1 MSRFMNNFNSL
12 DTEKFLLINE
22 MPEEKYSIEAR
33 VEVKSAKFSFG
44 STNILKDI
52 NLTLYAGEIYGLL
65 GANGA
70 GKTTLMKAISG
81 RLQLDAGE
89 IYVNSEN
96 PIFNQSLR
104 SSVGYIPQD
113 IAIFPYLT
121 IRENLEIF
129 GILSGVSKTSITHV
143 VENFL
148 IKASLQAR
156 SNQIC
161 RDLSGGYQR
170 RVNICASI
178 LNSPPVIILD
188 EPTVGIDVDAR
199 EAIHWLL
206 RDLSD
211 NGAAIMI
218 STHDLDQAQS
228 LCDRIGVLS
237 NGVIAAEGAPKK
249 LISDYFGNYKEIV
262 FILES
267 ELSDIEIHSLLNIGL
282 NATQSSM
289 VWLGWSEQ
297 PNFDIVEKSQDIER
311 AGIKIKEIRI
321 HSPDLSSLFKNIM
334 ANTRQPS

>member
-1 MSRFMNNFNSL
+1 MNNFNSL

-81 RLQLDAGE
+81 RLELDAGE
-89 IYVNSEN
+89 INVNCEN

>member
-81 RLQLDAGE
+81 RLELDAGE
-89 IYVNSEN
+89 INVNCEN

-206 RDLSD
+206 RDLRD
-211 NGAAIMI
+211 NGAAILI

>member
-81 RLQLDAGE
+81 RLELDAGE
-89 IYVNSEN
+89 INVNCEN

>member
-1 MSRFMNNFNSL
+1 MSHFISSN
-12 DTEKFLLINE
+12 TETFPLINE
-22 MPEEKYSIEAR
+22 MIEERHSVEAR
-33 VEVKSAKFSFG
+33 VQVKNARFSFG
-44 STNILKDI
+44 PTNILNDV

-81 RLQLDAGE
+81 RLELDAGE
-89 IYVNSEN
+89 ICVNSEN
-96 PIFNQSLR
+96 PIFNETLR
-104 SSVGYIPQD
+104 SFVGYIPQD
-113 IAIFPYLT
+113 IALFPYLT

-143 VENFL
+143 VENL
-148 IKASLQAR
+148 LTKASLKAR
-156 SNQIC
+156 SNQLC

-206 RDLSD
+206 RDLSE

-218 STHDLDQAQS
+218 STHDLDQAQL

-237 NGVIAAEGAPKK
+237 NGVIAAEGIPKK

-267 ELSDIEIHSLLNIGL
+267 ELTDIETQSLLNIGL
-282 NATQSSM
+282 NATQSTM

-297 PNFDIVEKSQDIER
+297 PNFDIVEKSQNIEQ

-334 ANTRQPS
+334 ANTRQSS

>member
-1 MSRFMNNFNSL
+1 MNNFNSL

-81 RLQLDAGE
+81 RLELDAGE
-89 IYVNSEN
+89 INVNCEN

-321 HSPDLSSLFKNIM
+321 HSPDLSSLFKNII

>member
-81 RLQLDAGE
+81 RLELDAGE
-89 IYVNSEN
+89 INVNCEN

-321 HSPDLSSLFKNIM
+321 HSPDLSSLFKNII

>member
-1 MSRFMNNFNSL
+1 MSNFITSN
-12 DTEKFLLINE
+12 TETFPLVNE
-22 MPEEKYSIEAR
+22 IPVEKHFVEAR
-33 VEVKSAKFSFG
+33 VQVKNAKFSFG
-44 STNILKDI
+44 STNILKDV

-81 RLQLDAGE
+81 RLELDAGE
-89 IYVNSEN
+89 ISVNSEN
-96 PIFNQSLR
+96 PTFNQRLR
-104 SSVGYIPQD
+104 SFVGYIPQD

-129 GILSGVSKTSITHV
+129 GILSGVSKASIAPV

-148 IKASLQAR
+148 TKASLQAR
-156 SNQIC
+156 SNQLC

-199 EAIHWLL
+199 DAIHWLL
-206 RDLSD
+206 RDLSE

-218 STHDLDQAQS
+218 STHDLDQAQL
-228 LCDRIGVLS
+228 LCDRIGILS
-237 NGVIAAEGAPKK
+237 NGVIAVEGVPKK

-267 ELSDIEIHSLLNIGL
+267 ELTHIEIQSLYNIGL
-282 NATQSSM
+282 NATQSTM

-297 PNFDIVEKSQDIER
+297 PNFDIVEKSHNIEQ

-321 HSPDLSSLFKNIM
+321 HSPDLSSLFKNII
-334 ANTRQPS
+334 ANTRQST